1 MPVVVIH
8 VYLCNIEQR
17 LETGAL
23 FMLFAY
29 SNAPRV
35 REMGAGAVGC
45 FYGSRLHNPEKG
57 VLVSL
62 ICRSNYKAIAS
73 AGGVTMKSRTFGD
86 YFFTPEYVFPSIEA
100 AATPSKEHLA
110 KPSGA
115 IPTPGLVTWD
125 YLVVT
130 TKALP
135 DVSDDSGRISSLVKA
150 SPSNSQSIVLIQNG
164 VGVEEPYRKRYG
176 DGLTILSAVTVVS
189 AEQIENG
196 VIKHNRWTRISIG
209 PYTDGSGHT
218 EDGRAATAEGM
229 KKTLEFIQLLKEGGI
244 KDAEEHDERE
254 LQAVRWHKIAINAA
268 MNPSAVLSNG
278 APNATMVK
286 DSELREHLKGC
297 MLEVFRAAEAVLG
310 IRPFPPAK
318 TDKLKLATA
327 DAILTST
334 ERNEGGR
341 PSMLGDWERGAAMEL
356 EVILGNPIRAAKAK
370 GVEMP
375 RLQSMYALLKMAQ
388 KRRDDERKKA
398 KQEKEASSA
407 FAAGA
412 RL

>member
-1 MPVVVIH
+1 
-8 VYLCNIEQR
+8 
-17 LETGAL
+17 
-23 FMLFAY
+23 MLGTDDLA
-29 SNAPRV
+29 V
-35 REMGAGAVGC
+35 GAGAVGC
-45 FYGSRLHNPEKG
+45 FYGSRIHNPEKG
-57 VLVSL
+57 VSVSL

-73 AGGVTMKSRTFGD
+73 AGGVKMKSRTFGD
-86 YFFTPEYVFPSIEA
+86 YFFSPEYVFPSIEA

-110 KPSGA
+110 KPSSGT
-115 IPTPGLVTWD
+115 PTPGLVTWD

-135 DVSDDSGRISSLVKA
+135 DVSDDSVQISPLVKT
-150 SPSNSQSIVLIQNG
+150 SPSNSQSVVLIQNG

-189 AEQIENG
+189 AEQIEHG

-209 PYTDGSGHT
+209 PYTDGNGHA
-218 EDGRAATAEGM
+218 EDGRPATAEGM
-229 KKTLEFIQLLKEGGI
+229 KKTLEFIHLLKEGGV
-244 KDAEEHDERE
+244 KDAEEHDERD

-286 DSELREHLKGC
+286 DPELREHLKGC
-297 MLEVFRAAEAVLG
+297 MLEVFRAAEVVLG

-318 TDKLKLATA
+318 TENLKLATA

-341 PSMLGDWERGAAMEL
+341 PSMLGDWERGATMEL
-356 EVILGNPIRAAKAK
+356 EVILGNPIRAAREK

-388 KRRDDERKKA
+388 KRRDDDRKKA
-398 KQEKEASSA
+398 KQEKEAASA

>member
-1 MPVVVIH
+1 M
-8 VYLCNIEQR
+8 
-17 LETGAL
+17 
-23 FMLFAY
+23 
-29 SNAPRV
+29 
-35 REMGAGAVGC
+35 
-45 FYGSRLHNPEKG
+45 
-57 VLVSL
+57 
-62 ICRSNYKAIAS
+62 
-73 AGGVTMKSRTFGD
+73 MKSRTFGD
-86 YFFTPEYVFPSIEA
+86 YFFSPEYVFPSIEA
-100 AATPSKEHLA
+100 AATPSKEYLA
-110 KPSGA
+110 KPSSGT
-115 IPTPGLVTWD
+115 PTPGPVTWD

-135 DVSDDSGRISSLVKA
+135 DVSDDSVQISPLVKA
-150 SPSNSQSIVLIQNG
+150 SPSNSQSVVLIQNG

-176 DGLTILSAVTVVS
+176 DGLAILSAVTVVS
-189 AEQIENG
+189 AEQIEHG
-196 VIKHNRWTRISIG
+196 VIQHNRWTRISIG
-209 PYTDGSGHT
+209 PYTDGNGHA
-218 EDGRAATAEGM
+218 EDGRPATADGM
-229 KKTLEFIQLLKEGGI
+229 KKTLEFIQLLKEGGV

-318 TDKLKLATA
+318 TENLKLATA

-341 PSMLGDWERGAAMEL
+341 PSMLGDWERGATMEL
-356 EVILGNPIRAAKAK
+356 EVILGNPIRAAKEK

-388 KRRDDERKKA
+388 KRRDDDRKKA
-398 KQEKEASSA
+398 KQEKEAASA
-407 FAAGA
+407 SAAGA

>member
-1 MPVVVIH
+1 MQTHSTQSSKTI
-8 VYLCNIEQR
+8 
-17 LETGAL
+17 
-23 FMLFAY
+23 
-29 SNAPRV
+29 RV
-35 REMGAGAVGC
+35 LIVGAGAVGC

-73 AGGVTMKSRTFGD
+73 AGGVTMKTRSFGD
-86 YFFTPEYVFPSIEA
+86 YFFSPEYVFPSIEA
-100 AATPSKEHLA
+100 AATPSKDHLA
-110 KPSGA
+110 KPSDSTP
-115 IPTPGLVTWD
+115 PTDPVVWD

-135 DVSDDSGRISSLVKA
+135 DVSDDSGHISPLVQPSL
-150 SPSNSQSIVLIQNG
+150 SNSQSIVLIQNG

-176 DGLTILSAVTVVS
+176 DGVAILSAVTVVS

-196 VIKHNRWTRISIG
+196 VIKQNRWTRISIG
-209 PYTDGSGHT
+209 PYTDGTGHAD
-218 EDGRAATAEGM
+218 DGRPATVDGM

-244 KDAEEHDERE
+244 KDAEEHDERD

-286 DSELREHLKGC
+286 EPELREHLKGC

-310 IRPFPPAK
+310 IRPFPPPS
-318 TDKLKLATA
+318 TEKLKLATA
-327 DAILTST
+327 DAILKST
-334 ERNEGGR
+334 ERNSGGR

-388 KRRDDERKKA
+388 KRRDDERQKSNKE
-398 KQEKEASSA
+398 KQAVIGIAAS
-407 FAAGA
+407 A